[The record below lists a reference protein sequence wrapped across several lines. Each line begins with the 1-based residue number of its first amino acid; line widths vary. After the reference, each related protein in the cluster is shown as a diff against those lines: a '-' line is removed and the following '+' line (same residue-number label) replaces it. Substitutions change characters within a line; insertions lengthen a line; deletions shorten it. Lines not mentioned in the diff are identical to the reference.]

1 MFKLKNVSKE
11 IKKIMQVKRCRIPKE
26 ECTLTAL
33 AKLNGRVYVYCGD
46 WKTQQQFIE
55 DAENEYFY
63 YGDGVPL
70 LERKPESVMALNRD
84 NTVNFIGFV
93 GTIAFHQVDHLGS
106 GKDAIPLIKVDYR
119 KYIAGYQDFIY
130 EP

>member
-26 ECTLTAL
+26 ERTLTAL